1 MNEIDKWLSSGAE
14 VNEGLRLQS
23 IYAPSVWLERLVKAS
38 PRHAYLLRD
47 KLLPFSESRRPKA
60 QAFSETYTEREG
72 YGSSFRKKWPFLS
85 DPLCPQELKV
95 LAADMITSWH
105 NYVDEHERLYSQTT
119 AEDCFQCAR
128 KLLENY
134 SENRKILSEFTY
146 FKMHGSA
153 LGKHPIFGEMKRL
166 NDLRRL
172 PVSELFRRQKNLRGA
187 IWRIN
192 HEVGKKD
199 RPDLD
204 AERAARLESKMREL
218 EEVNQMISDYERR
231 TTG

>member
-14 VNEGLRLQS
+14 VNEGLRLLS

-95 LAADMITSWH
+95 LAADMITWLTCKVPCLS
-105 NYVDEHERLYSQTT
+105 YP
-119 AEDCFQCAR
+119 
-128 KLLENY
+128 
-134 SENRKILSEFTY
+134 KIL
-146 FKMHGSA
+146 
-153 LGKHPIFGEMKRL
+153 
-166 NDLRRL
+166 
-172 PVSELFRRQKNLRGA
+172 
-187 IWRIN
+187 
-192 HEVGKKD
+192 
-199 RPDLD
+199 
-204 AERAARLESKMREL
+204 
-218 EEVNQMISDYERR
+218 
-231 TTG
+231 